1 MASEADL
8 TLYTFGPSHYCEK
21 ARWALDLSCVAYR
34 EVRWAPG
41 PHVIA
46 ARRIAPGSSLP
57 ILDGADGVI
66 QGSCSIIDWLEAMGR
81 APWHHATASAERDD
95 IAALTA
101 RANRLGDA
109 IRRLVYATGLST
121 QPTRLAQQLFAGT
134 SLGQRSAAWPMWPVT
149 RQLIMRGLRATASDI
164 PHARACVEQEL
175 DALDAILSDGRRY
188 LLGGRLTRA
197 DIATASLLSPIA
209 MPAHHP
215 VYRDTVR
222 WDALQQTVVAYRDR
236 RCVNWATHLYE
247 HHREPAVDLAPSE
260 IRAS

>member
-21 ARWALDLSCVAYR
+21 ARWSLDLSGVAYR

-46 ARRIAPGSSLP
+46 ARRLAPGSSVP
-57 ILDGADGVI
+57 ILDGADGVV
-66 QGSCSIIDWLEAMGR
+66 QGSCAIMDWLEATGR
-81 APWHHATASAERDD
+81 APWLHETSPAARDD
-95 IAALTA
+95 IARLTA
-101 RANRLGDA
+101 RASRLGDA

-134 SLGQRSAAWPMWPVT
+134 SWRQRSVAWPMWPIT
-149 RQLIMRGLRATASDI
+149 CQLIMRGLQATASDI

-175 DALDAILSDGRRY
+175 DALDAALGDRSF
-188 LLGGRLTRA
+188 LLGDRLTRA

-209 MPAHHP
+209 MPPSHP
-215 VYRDTVR
+215 VYQDTAR
-222 WDALQQTVVAYRDR
+222 WDALQQIVVTYQDR
-236 RCVNWATHLYE
+236 HCVNWATHLYE